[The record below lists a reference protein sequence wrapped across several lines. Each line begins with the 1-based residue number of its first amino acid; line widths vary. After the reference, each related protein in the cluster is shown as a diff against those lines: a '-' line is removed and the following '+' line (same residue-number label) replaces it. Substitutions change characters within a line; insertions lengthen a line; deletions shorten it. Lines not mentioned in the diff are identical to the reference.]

1 MFKKNT
7 RMVISKTIIHHQ
19 TAKYMSEKLNSGTYE
34 IIQNRLNE
42 QKNDLILRLQKLNEN
57 RKEIFG
63 GVDFSL
69 IANERIST
77 GHNCIAK
84 DIFSLK
90 NTLIFGSNAHLGLQT
105 EINITDVFSVYF
117 INNNRFEPQDIS
129 LLEDEVFV
137 EEFKNLYKYYR
148 NTFFVRFHF
157 TENYLYMVFQLSE
170 STSDIKAFKW
180 LIKEDQLVYV
190 DSRSASE
197 VTYPPQHGFV
207 WTKATR
213 DMQRTGKFPHVSLAD
228 KVFVETL
235 GGDVTIKIEDNT
247 DTGKGIYSEEVIH
260 KDQNLDDAEIHFC
273 DLDNLVLFKIKPY
286 QETERYFI
294 YNHKEKKV
302 SRVDTLKHS
311 AVLLPENQGVLFSN
325 GYALQTGG
333 LKVIS
338 QDVNRLH
345 YLKTIQEPNGENFMY
360 VFYDDKTNNYQL
372 ISYNIITQTI
382 ETPIRC
388 SGFSFLN
395 EGKLIYLRESVETT
409 KHHLA
414 QIWQTPYSKE
424 LQPNTEKSDT
434 LLYKIG
440 NKDIVRV
447 MAESQELITLL
458 NKQDSYSG
466 LYDDIVKLSTTI
478 LDAYYFLGDDEVQ
491 RLDQP
496 LKEIRKIAHAAI
508 NEYEKVVEQKKNT
521 GEAVEKIKISCE
533 KILDETKRINYSHL
547 TEYIDMLSKI
557 RALRGEITGAG
568 DLKYVDESVLDALE
582 KSLAER
588 SAELSTACVNFL
600 LQDDALLPY
609 QDRAQ
614 QISENILN
622 LEKAIDAKTIDEEI
636 TNLSSQLELLVD
648 IVNNLKIEDTSQ
660 STQIIENISVIFARL
675 NQERLELSKRK
686 REISG
691 KELSADFQ
699 AQMTL
704 FDQSV
709 INFMELA
716 QNPDKCDE
724 YLTKLSVQ
732 LEEMETKF
740 VDFDE
745 FIRKIEE
752 KREEVYGHFQNKRV
766 QLTESRNKRTQGLY
780 DSAQRILKSVQT
792 KSESFDAENEING
805 YFATDLM
812 VEKVR
817 DISRQLMEMED
828 AAKAEEIQTLLK
840 TSQQEAVRK
849 LKDKKEIYADGDN
862 VIALGDYK
870 FAVNRQKLDLTL
882 VLRNAQYY
890 YHLTGTAF
898 YEPLNFE
905 AVAEY
910 KEVWN
915 QEYISENANVKR
927 FEYLAWNVFSG
938 RKNIHTEGQ
947 NRNAV
952 QQFMTE
958 HFGEGLVKGIHD
970 EDAVAI
976 ITKLQQMHNELG
988 LMQFS
993 SLERALAQLFWYFLE
1008 EDKKEYYQKQFE
1020 AASLIS
1026 NSFTTDK
1033 GFQYLNEELARE
1045 IKSFAEN
1052 HHLFAEVDELN
1063 AAMYLKKENKA
1074 AFLVSEKAG
1083 LLYGSFLNNI
1093 KEKGKDLD
1101 FINHLTALKNHPAA
1115 CFSIAESAL
1124 SAFLSQSELHFEDE
1138 IKKET
1143 AVFFVTQNFDA
1154 KNIVHIAYET
1164 VLKDLKSLEKD
1175 AEYALNYYEFTSRL
1189 SNFNEVVVPKY
1200 KQLQEL
1206 KAKWVHDKKKA
1217 LKIDTFKSQVLSSFV
1232 RNRLIS
1238 EVYFPLIG
1246 ANFAKQLGTVGND
1259 KRTDRMG
1266 MLLLVSPPGY
1276 GKTTLMEYMADRM
1289 GLVFMK
1295 INAPSIGHDIVSTDP
1310 NEAKN
1315 AGAKQEL
1322 EKLNL
1327 ALEMGDNVMLYL
1339 DDIQHCNPEFLQK
1352 FISLADGQRKIEGIY
1367 NGESKTYDLRSKRFC
1382 LVMAGNP
1389 YTESGEKFRI
1399 PDMLANRSDTYNL
1412 GEISG
1417 SKTDLFDLSLIE
1429 NALMSNDYLT
1439 RLTQNGMGNLYSL
1452 YESILSDSPNVDLQG
1467 NFSSNEISD
1476 FRKVLENTL
1485 KVRDIVLKVNK
1496 QYIASA
1502 AMSDEYRNEPAFKLQ
1517 GSYRN
1522 MNKVITQIQPI
1533 LKEEEVTQA
1542 VLNHYQNES
1551 QTLTTGAEANMLKL
1565 KEVMNIISENE
1576 TERWNEIKKTFVK
1589 NKTIKGLGENDRMTQ
1604 VIALLAQFSEG
1615 LDGIK
1620 DVLRKE

>member
-1 MFKKNT
+1 
-7 RMVISKTIIHHQ
+7 
-19 TAKYMSEKLNSGTYE
+19 MSEQLNSGTYE

-42 QKNDLILRLQKLNEN
+42 QKNDLIQRLQKLNEN
-57 RKEIFG
+57 RKDIFG

-77 GHNCIAK
+77 EHNCVAK
-84 DIFSLK
+84 DIFSL
-90 NTLIFGSNAHLGLQT
+90 NDILIFGSNAHLGLQT
-105 EINITDVFSVYF
+105 EINITDVFSIYK
-117 INNNRFEPQDIS
+117 INNNSFEPKDSS
-129 LLEDEVFV
+129 LIGDEIFID
-137 EEFKNLYKYYR
+137 EFKNLYKYYR
-148 NTFFVRFHF
+148 NTFFARFHF

-180 LIKEDQLVYV
+180 LIKEDKLIYI

-197 VTYPPQHGFV
+197 VNYPPQHGFA

-213 DMQRTGKFPHVSLAD
+213 DMQRSGKFPHVSLAD
-228 KVFVETL
+228 KVFVESI
-235 GGDVTIKIEDNT
+235 GGDITIKIEDNT
-247 DTGKGIYSEEVIH
+247 DSGKGIYSEDVVH

-286 QETERYFI
+286 QESERYFI
-294 YNHKEKKV
+294 YNHKEKIV

-311 AVLLPENQGVLFSN
+311 TVLLPENQGVLFSN

-338 QDVNRLH
+338 QDQNRLH
-345 YLKTIQEPNGENFMY
+345 YLKTIPEPNGENFMY

-388 SGFSFLN
+388 SGFSILN
-395 EGKLIYLRESVETT
+395 DGRLIYLRETLETT

-424 LQPNTEKSDT
+424 LLPNTEKSDT

-458 NKQDSYSG
+458 NKKDSYSG

-478 LDAYYFLGDDEVQ
+478 LDAYYFLGDDEVEN
-491 RLDQP
+491 LDQP
-496 LKEIRKIAHAAI
+496 LKEIRNIAHSAI

-521 GEAVEKIKISCE
+521 SEAVEKIKLACE
-533 KILDETKRINYSHL
+533 KILDDTKRINYSHL
-547 TEYIDMLSKI
+547 TDYIDMLSQI
-557 RALRGEITGAG
+557 RALRGEITGAR
-568 DLKYVDESVLDALE
+568 DLKYVDAAILDSLE
-582 KSLAER
+582 KSLSER
-588 SAELSTACVNFL
+588 SEELSNACVNFL
-600 LQDDALLPY
+600 LQEDSLLPY
-609 QDRAQ
+609 QNRAQ
-614 QISENILN
+614 QISENIIN
-622 LEKAIDAKTIDEEI
+622 LQKAIDAKTIEEEI
-636 TNLSSQLELLVD
+636 NNLSGQLELLVD

-709 INFMELA
+709 INFLELS
-716 QNPDKCDE
+716 QTPEKCDE
-724 YLTKLSVQ
+724 YLTKLSIQ

-745 FIRKIEE
+745 FIEKIGE

-766 QLTESRNKRTQGLY
+766 QLTEFRNKRTQSLY

-792 KSESFDAENEING
+792 KGESFDSENEING

-817 DISRQLMEMED
+817 DISRQLMDFED
-828 AAKAEEIQTLLK
+828 SAKAEEIQTLLK

-890 YHLTGTAF
+890 YHLTGTGF

-905 AVAEY
+905 TISDY

-915 QEYISENANVKR
+915 QEYISENSKVKR
-927 FEYLAWNVFSG
+927 FEYLAWNVFSLN
-938 RKNIHTEGQ
+938 KNINTEEQ
-947 NRNAV
+947 NRNMI

-970 EDAVAI
+970 EDALTIVS
-976 ITKLQQMHNELG
+976 KLQQLHNELG
-988 LMQFS
+988 LMQFTPT
-993 SLERALAQLFWYFLE
+993 ERALAQLFWYFLGE
-1008 EDKKEYYQKQFE
+1008 EKKEFYQKQFE
-1020 AASLIS
+1020 AAALVSK
-1026 NSFTTDK
+1026 SFTTDK
-1033 GFQYLNEELARE
+1033 GFQYLNDELSSE
-1045 IKSFAEN
+1045 IKSFALAN
-1052 HHLFAEVDELN
+1052 HIFAEVNCLN
-1063 AAMYLKKENKA
+1063 AAFYLRKENKS

-1083 LLYGSFLNNI
+1083 LLYESFLKDF
-1093 KEKGKDLD
+1093 KEKGKDLE
-1101 FINHLTALKNHPAA
+1101 FIDQLDALKKYPAA

-1124 SAFLSQSELHFEDE
+1124 NAFLFNSELNFEDD
-1138 IKKET
+1138 IRKET
-1143 AVFFVTQNFDA
+1143 AVFFVTQHFDA
-1154 KNIVHIAYET
+1154 KNILHIAYET
-1164 VLKDLKSLEKD
+1164 VLKGLKSLEKD
-1175 AEYALNYYEFTSRL
+1175 IDYSLNYYEFTARL
-1189 SNFNEVVVPKY
+1189 THFNEVVVPKY

-1206 KAKWVHDKKKA
+1206 KAKWVNDKKKS

-1232 RNRLIS
+1232 RNKLIND
-1238 EVYFPLIG
+1238 VYFPLIG
-1246 ANFAKQLGTVGND
+1246 ANLAKQLGTVGND

-1295 INAPSIGHDIVSTDP
+1295 INGPSIGHDIVSTDP
-1310 NEAKN
+1310 SEAKN

-1389 YTESGEKFRI
+1389 YTESGEKFKI

-1417 SKTDLFDLSLIE
+1417 SKTELFDLSLIE
-1429 NALMSNDYLT
+1429 NSLMSNDYLT
-1439 RLTQNGMGNLYSL
+1439 RLTQFGMENLYHL
-1452 YESILSDSPNVDLQG
+1452 YESIKSNSPTVDLSG

-1476 FRKVLENTL
+1476 FRKVLENIL
-1485 KVRDIVLKVNK
+1485 KVRNNVLKVNK
-1496 QYIASA
+1496 QYIVSA
-1502 AMSDEYRNEPAFKLQ
+1502 AMSDDYRNEPSFKLQ

-1522 MNKVITQIQPI
+1522 MNKLITQIQPI
-1533 LKEEEVTQA
+1533 LKEEEVTQI

-1551 QTLTTGAEANMLKL
+1551 QTLTTGAESNMLKL
-1565 KEVMNIISENE
+1565 KELMNILSEDE
-1576 TERWNEIKKTFVK
+1576 TLRWQEIKKTFVK
-1589 NKTIKGLGENDRMTQ
+1589 NKTLKGLGENDRMTQ

-1620 DVLRKE
+1620 DVLNKN

>member
-1 MFKKNT
+1 
-7 RMVISKTIIHHQ
+7 
-19 TAKYMSEKLNSGTYE
+19 MSEKLNSGTYE
-34 IIQNRLNE
+34 IIQNRLND
-42 QKNDLILRLQKLNEN
+42 QKSDLIQRLQRLNEK
-57 RKEIFG
+57 RKDIFG

-77 GHNCIAK
+77 DHNCVAK
-84 DIFSLK
+84 DIYSLK
-90 NTLIFGSNAHLGLQT
+90 DNLIFGSNAHLGLQT
-105 EINITDVFSVYF
+105 EINITDVFSVYK
-117 INNNRFEPQDIS
+117 INNNRFEPQDSS
-129 LLEDEVFV
+129 LINDEVFID
-137 EEFKNLYKYYR
+137 EFKNLYKYYR
-148 NTFFVRFHF
+148 NTFFARFQF

-170 STSDIKAFKW
+170 STTDIKAFKW

-197 VTYPPQHGFV
+197 VTYPPQHGFA

-213 DMQRTGKFPHVSLAD
+213 DMQRNGKFPHVSLAD
-228 KVFVETL
+228 KVFVESI
-235 GGDVTIKIEDNT
+235 GGDITIKIEDNT
-247 DTGKGIYSEEVIH
+247 ETGKGIYSEDVIH

-273 DLDNLVLFKIKPY
+273 DLDNLVIFKIRPY

-294 YNHKEKKV
+294 YNHKEKAV

-311 AVLLPENQGVLFSN
+311 GVLLPESQGILFSN

-388 SGFSFLN
+388 SGYTILN
-395 EGKLIYLRESVETT
+395 NGELIYLRESVETT

-424 LQPNTEKSDT
+424 LQPNLEKSDS

-458 NKQDSYSG
+458 NKKDSYSG
-466 LYDDIVKLSTTI
+466 LYNDIVKLSTAI
-478 LDAYYFLGDDEVQ
+478 LDSYYFLNDDEVQ
-491 RLDQP
+491 NLDLP
-496 LKEIRKIAHAAI
+496 LKEIRNIAHSAI
-508 NEYEKVVEQKKNT
+508 NEYEKVVEQKKT
-521 GEAVEKIKISCE
+521 TAEAVEKIKAACE
-533 KILDETKRINYSHL
+533 KILDDTKRINYSQL
-547 TEYIDMLSKI
+547 TDYIDMLSQI
-557 RALRGEITGAG
+557 RALRGEITGARE
-568 DLKYVDESVLDALE
+568 LKYVEVALLDQLE

-588 SAELSTACVNFL
+588 SDELSNACVNFL
-600 LQDDALLPY
+600 LQENSLAPY
-609 QDRAQ
+609 QQRAQ
-614 QISENILN
+614 TISENIIN
-622 LEKAIDAKTIDEEI
+622 LQKAIDAKTIDEEI
-636 TNLSSQLELLVD
+636 TNLSGQLELLVD
-648 IVNNLKIEDTSQ
+648 IVNNLKIEDTSH

-675 NQERLELSKRK
+675 NQERLELTKRK

-709 INFMELA
+709 INFLELS
-716 QNPDKCDE
+716 QTPEKCDE
-724 YLTKLSVQ
+724 YLTKLSIQ

-745 FIRKIEE
+745 FIQKIGE

-766 QLTESRNKRTQGLY
+766 QLTESRNKRTQSLY
-780 DSAQRILKSVQT
+780 DSAKRILKSVQT
-792 KSESFDAENEING
+792 KAESFDSENEING

-817 DISRQLMEMED
+817 DLSRQLSEMED
-828 AAKAEEIQTLLK
+828 SAKSEEIQTLLK
-840 TSQQEAVRK
+840 TTQQESVRK
-849 LKDKKEIYADGDN
+849 LKDKKEIYADGDH

-870 FAVNRQKLDLTL
+870 FAVNQQKLDLTL
-882 VLRNAQYY
+882 VMRNAQYY

-898 YEPLNFE
+898 YEQLQFD
-905 AVAEY
+905 ALSDY

-915 QEYISENANVKR
+915 QEFISENNAVKR
-927 FEYLAWNVFSG
+927 FEYLAWNIFSTHQ
-938 RKNIHTEGQ
+938 NIHTEDQ
-947 NRNAV
+947 NREFI
-952 QQFMTE
+952 QRFMTQ

-970 EDAVAI
+970 EDALTIVS
-976 ITKLQQMHNELG
+976 KLQQIHNELG
-988 LMQFS
+988 LMRFTS
-993 SLERALAQLFWYFLE
+993 EERALAQLFWNFLQDE
-1008 EDKKEYYQKQFE
+1008 RKEYYQKQFE
-1020 AASLIS
+1020 IIALIS
-1026 NSFTTDK
+1026 SSFTSK
-1033 GFQYLNEELARE
+1033 NGFERLNEELSKE
-1045 IKSFAEN
+1045 IKTFAEQYQFF
-1052 HHLFAEVDELN
+1052 LDVDFSN
-1063 AAMYLKKENKA
+1063 AAEYLKTEDRQH
-1074 AFLVSEKAG
+1074 FMISEKAAA
-1083 LLYGSFLNNI
+1083 LYQTF
-1093 KEKGKDLD
+1093 
-1101 FINHLTALKNHPAA
+1101 LKNLKEQAKDIEFTDQLKMLHLYPSA
-1115 CFSIAESAL
+1115 CFSMAESAL
-1124 SAFLSQSELHFEDE
+1124 EAFVGHTELNIENGI
-1138 IKKET
+1138 IKEV
-1143 AVFFVTQNFDA
+1143 AVFLISQNFEE
-1154 KNIVHIAYET
+1154 KNIRYTTYE
-1164 VLKDLKSLEKD
+1164 VSLKELRSLEKD
-1175 AEYALNYYEFTSRL
+1175 AEYILNYYEFTSRL
-1189 SNFNEVVVPKY
+1189 KHYSEITVPKFRH
-1200 KQLQEL
+1200 LNEL
-1206 KAKWVHDKKKA
+1206 KAKWVNEKKKA
-1217 LKIDTFKSQVLSSFV
+1217 LKIETFQSQVLSSFV
-1232 RNRLIS
+1232 RNKLIS

-1246 ANFAKQLGTVGND
+1246 ANLAKQLGTVGND

-1295 INAPSIGHDIVSTDP
+1295 INGPSIGHDILSTDP

-1315 AGAKQEL
+1315 AGARQEL

-1417 SKTDLFDLSLIE
+1417 AKTDLFDLSLIE
-1429 NALMSNDYLT
+1429 NALMSNEYLT
-1439 RLTQNGMGNLYSL
+1439 RLTNPGMQNLYEL
-1452 YESILSDSPNVDLQG
+1452 YGSIVSDNPNVDLIG

-1485 KVRDIVLKVNK
+1485 KVRETVLKVNA
-1496 QYIASA
+1496 QYISSA
-1502 AMSDEYRNEPAFKLQ
+1502 AMADEYRNEPTFKLQ

-1522 MNKVITQIQPI
+1522 MNKLIAQIQPI
-1533 LKEEEVTQA
+1533 LKEDEVTQI

-1565 KEVMNIISENE
+1565 KELMGMMSENE
-1576 TERWNEIKKTFVK
+1576 TERWEEIKKTFVK
-1589 NKTIKGLGENDRMTQ
+1589 NKTLKGLGENDRMAQ
-1604 VIALLAQFSEG
+1604 VVALLAHFSEG
-1615 LDGIK
+1615 LEGIK
-1620 DVLRKE
+1620 DVLKN

>member
-1 MFKKNT
+1 
-7 RMVISKTIIHHQ
+7 
-19 TAKYMSEKLNSGTYE
+19 MSEKLNSGTYE
-34 IIQNRLNE
+34 IIQNRLND
-42 QKNDLILRLQKLNEN
+42 QKSDLIQRLQRLNEK
-57 RKEIFG
+57 RKDIFG

-77 GHNCIAK
+77 DHNCVAK
-84 DIFSLK
+84 DIYSLK
-90 NTLIFGSNAHLGLQT
+90 DNLIFGSNAHLGLQT
-105 EINITDVFSVYF
+105 EINITDVFSVYK
-117 INNNRFEPQDIS
+117 INSNRFEPQDSS
-129 LLEDEVFV
+129 LINDEVFID
-137 EEFKNLYKYYR
+137 EFKNLYKYYR
-148 NTFFVRFHF
+148 NTFFARFHF

-170 STSDIKAFKW
+170 STTDIKAFKW
-180 LIKEDQLVYV
+180 LIKEDQLIYV

-213 DMQRTGKFPHVSLAD
+213 DMQRNGKFPHVSLAD
-228 KVFVETL
+228 KVFVESI
-235 GGDVTIKIEDNT
+235 GGDITIKIEDNT
-247 DTGKGIYSEEVIH
+247 ETGKGIYSEDVIH

-273 DLDNLVLFKIKPY
+273 DLDNLVIFKIRPY

-294 YNHKEKKV
+294 YNHKEKAV

-311 AVLLPENQGVLFSN
+311 GVLLPESQGILFSN

-388 SGFSFLN
+388 SGYTILN
-395 EGKLIYLRESVETT
+395 NGELIYLRESVETT

-424 LQPNTEKSDT
+424 LQPNLEKSDS

-447 MAESQELITLL
+447 MAENQELITLL
-458 NKQDSYSG
+458 NKKDSYSG
-466 LYDDIVKLSTTI
+466 LYNDIVKLSTAI
-478 LDAYYFLGDDEVQ
+478 LDSYYFLNDDEVQ
-491 RLDQP
+491 NLDLP
-496 LKEIRKIAHAAI
+496 LKEIRNIAHSAI
-508 NEYEKVVEQKKNT
+508 NEYEKVVEQKKT
-521 GEAVEKIKISCE
+521 TAEAVEKIKTACE
-533 KILDETKRINYSHL
+533 KILDDTKRINYSQL
-547 TEYIDMLSKI
+547 TDYIDMLSQI
-557 RALRGEITGAG
+557 RALRGEITGARE
-568 DLKYVDESVLDALE
+568 LKYVEVTVLDQLE

-588 SAELSTACVNFL
+588 SDELSNACVNFL
-600 LQDDALLPY
+600 LQENSLAPY
-609 QDRAQ
+609 QQRAQ
-614 QISENILN
+614 TISENIIN
-622 LEKAIDAKTIDEEI
+622 LQKAIDAKTIDEEI
-636 TNLSSQLELLVD
+636 TNLSGQLELLVD
-648 IVNNLKIEDTSQ
+648 IVNNLKIEDTSH

-675 NQERLELSKRK
+675 NQERLELTKRK

-709 INFMELA
+709 INFLELS
-716 QNPDKCDE
+716 QTPEKCDE
-724 YLTKLSVQ
+724 YLTKLSIQ

-745 FIRKIEE
+745 FIQKIGE

-766 QLTESRNKRTQGLY
+766 QLTESRNKRTQSLY
-780 DSAQRILKSVQT
+780 DSAKRILKSVQT
-792 KSESFDAENEING
+792 KAESFDSENEING

-817 DISRQLMEMED
+817 DLSRQLSEMED
-828 AAKAEEIQTLLK
+828 SAKSEEIQTLLK
-840 TSQQEAVRK
+840 TTQQESVRK

-870 FAVNRQKLDLTL
+870 FAVNQQKLDLTL
-882 VLRNAQYY
+882 VMRNAQYY

-898 YEPLNFE
+898 YEQLQFD
-905 AVAEY
+905 ALSDY

-915 QEYISENANVKR
+915 QEFISENIAVKR
-927 FEYLAWNVFSG
+927 FEYLAWNIFSTHQ
-938 RKNIHTEGQ
+938 NIHTEDQ
-947 NRNAV
+947 NREFI
-952 QQFMTE
+952 QRFMTQ

-970 EDAVAI
+970 EDALTIVS
-976 ITKLQQMHNELG
+976 KLQQIHNELG
-988 LMQFS
+988 LMRFTS
-993 SLERALAQLFWYFLE
+993 EERALAQLFWNFLQDE
-1008 EDKKEYYQKQFE
+1008 RKEYYQKQFE
-1020 AASLIS
+1020 IIALIS
-1026 NSFTTDK
+1026 SSFTSK
-1033 GFQYLNEELARE
+1033 NGFERLNEELSKE
-1045 IKSFAEN
+1045 IKTFAEQYQFFTN
-1052 HHLFAEVDELN
+1052 VDFSN
-1063 AAMYLKKENKA
+1063 AAEYLKTENRQH
-1074 AFLVSEKAG
+1074 FIISEKAAA
-1083 LLYGSFLNNI
+1083 LYQSFFKDL
-1093 KEKGKDLD
+1093 KEQGKDIEFTDQLKML
-1101 FINHLTALKNHPAA
+1101 HLYPSA
-1115 CFSIAESAL
+1115 CFSMAESAL
-1124 SAFLSQSELHFEDE
+1124 KAFVGHTELNIENGIINEVSAFLIS
-1138 IKKET
+1138 
-1143 AVFFVTQNFDA
+1143 QNFEEQ
-1154 KNIVHIAYET
+1154 NIRYTTYE
-1164 VLKDLKSLEKD
+1164 VSLKELRSLEKD
-1175 AEYALNYYEFTSRL
+1175 AEYILNYYEFTSRL
-1189 SNFNEVVVPKY
+1189 KHYSEIIVPKFR
-1200 KQLQEL
+1200 QLNEL
-1206 KAKWVHDKKKA
+1206 KAKWVNEKKKA
-1217 LKIDTFKSQVLSSFV
+1217 LKIETFQSQVLSSFV
-1232 RNRLIS
+1232 RNKLIS

-1246 ANFAKQLGTVGND
+1246 ANLAKQLGTVGND

-1295 INAPSIGHDIVSTDP
+1295 INGPSIGHDILSTDP

-1315 AGAKQEL
+1315 AGARQEL

-1417 SKTDLFDLSLIE
+1417 AKTDLFDLSLIE
-1429 NALMSNDYLT
+1429 NALMSNEYLT
-1439 RLTQNGMGNLYSL
+1439 RLTNPGMQNLYEL
-1452 YESILSDSPNVDLQG
+1452 YGSIVSDNPNVDLIG

-1485 KVRDIVLKVNK
+1485 KVRETVLKVNA
-1496 QYIASA
+1496 QYISSA
-1502 AMSDEYRNEPAFKLQ
+1502 AMADEYRNEPTFKLQ

-1522 MNKVITQIQPI
+1522 MNKLIAQIQPI
-1533 LKEEEVTQA
+1533 LKEDEVTQI

-1565 KEVMNIISENE
+1565 KELMGMMNENE
-1576 TERWNEIKKTFVK
+1576 TERWEEIKKTFIK
-1589 NKTIKGLGENDRMTQ
+1589 NKTLKGLGENDRMAQ
-1604 VIALLAQFSEG
+1604 VVALLAQFSEG
-1615 LDGIK
+1615 LEGIK
-1620 DVLRKE
+1620 DVLKN

>member
-1 MFKKNT
+1 
-7 RMVISKTIIHHQ
+7 
-19 TAKYMSEKLNSGTYE
+19 MSEQLNSGTYE

-42 QKNDLILRLQKLNEN
+42 QKNDLILRLSKLNEN

-77 GHNCIAK
+77 EHNCIAK

-90 NTLIFGSNAHLGLQT
+90 DVLIFGSNAHLGLQT
-105 EINITDVFSVYF
+105 EINVSDVFSVYK
-117 INNNRFEPQDIS
+117 INNKRFEPQNDS
-129 LLEDEVFV
+129 LINDEIFV
-137 EEFKNLYKYYR
+137 DEFKNLYKYYR
-148 NTFFVRFHF
+148 NTFFARFHF
-157 TENYLYMVFQLSE
+157 NENYLYMVFQLSE
-170 STSDIKAFKW
+170 SSSDIKAFKW
-180 LIKEDQLVYV
+180 LIKDGKLTYI

-197 VTYPPQHGFV
+197 VSYPPQHGFS

-213 DMQRTGKFPHVSLAD
+213 DMQRSGKFPHVSLGD
-228 KVFVETL
+228 KVFVESI
-235 GGDVTIKIEDNT
+235 GGDLTIKIEDNT
-247 DTGKGIYSEEVIH
+247 DTGKGIYSEDVIH

-273 DLDNLVLFKIKPY
+273 DLDNLVLFKVKPY

-294 YNHKEKKV
+294 YNHKEKTV
-302 SRVDTLKHS
+302 SRVDTLKYS

-338 QDVNRLH
+338 QDANRLH
-345 YLKTIQEPNGENFMY
+345 YLKTISESNGENFMY

-372 ISYNIITQTI
+372 ISYNIISQTI

-388 SGFSFLN
+388 SGFSVLN
-395 EGKLIYLRESVETT
+395 DGKLIYLRESVEAT

-424 LQPNTEKSDT
+424 MLPNTEKSNT

-458 NKQDSYSG
+458 NKKDSYSG

-478 LDAYYFLGDDEVQ
+478 LDAYYFLGDKEVEN
-491 RLDQP
+491 LEQP
-496 LKEIRKIAHAAI
+496 LKEIRKIAHSAI

-521 GEAVEKIKISCE
+521 AEAVEKIKIACE
-533 KILDETKRINYSHL
+533 KILDETKRISYSQL
-547 TEYIDMLSKI
+547 TEYIDMLSQI
-557 RALRGEITGAG
+557 RALRGEITGAR
-568 DLKYVDESVLDALE
+568 DLKYVDVVILDSLE

-588 SAELSTACVNFL
+588 SEELSNACVNFL

-609 QDRAQ
+609 QNRAQ
-614 QISENILN
+614 QISENIIN
-622 LEKAIDAKTIDEEI
+622 LQKAIDAKTIEEEI
-636 TNLSSQLELLVD
+636 NNLSAQLELLVD

-709 INFMELA
+709 INFLELS
-716 QNPDKCDE
+716 QTPEKCDE
-724 YLTKLSVQ
+724 YLTKLSIQ

-745 FIRKIEE
+745 FIQIIEE

-766 QLTESRNKRTQGLY
+766 QLTESRNKRTQSLY

-792 KSESFDAENEING
+792 KSESFDSENEING

-828 AAKAEEIQTLLK
+828 SAKAEEIQTLLK
-840 TSQQEAVRK
+840 TSQQESVRK
-849 LKDKKEIYADGDN
+849 LKDKKEIYADGDQ

-882 VLRNAQYY
+882 VMKNAQYY

-905 AVAEY
+905 AISDY

-915 QEYISENANVKR
+915 QEYISENPNVKR
-927 FEYLAWNVFSG
+927 FEYLAWNIFSKN
-938 RKNIHTEGQ
+938 KNINTEEQ
-947 NRNAV
+947 NRNAI

-970 EDAVAI
+970 EDALRIVS
-976 ITKLQQMHNELG
+976 KLQQMHNELG
-988 LMQFS
+988 LMQFTPK
-993 SLERALAQLFWYFLE
+993 ERALGQLFWYFLNQE
-1008 EDKKEYYQKQFE
+1008 KKEYYQKQFE
-1020 AASLIS
+1020 AADLIS
-1026 NSFTTDK
+1026 KSFTTDK
-1033 GFQYLNEELARE
+1033 GFQYLNEELSNE
-1045 IKSFAEN
+1045 IKTFAQN
-1052 HHLFAEVDELN
+1052 HHLFVDVNFFN
-1063 AAMYLKKENKA
+1063 AAIYLKRENKS

-1083 LLYGSFLNNI
+1083 SLYNTFLRNL
-1093 KEKGKDLD
+1093 KEKGKDLE
-1101 FINHLTALKNHPAA
+1101 FIDQLNVLKQYPAA

-1124 SAFLSQSELHFEDE
+1124 NAFLSGSQSDFEDE

-1143 AVFFVTQNFDA
+1143 AVFFVTQSFNE
-1154 KNIVHIAYET
+1154 KNIHHVTYEI
-1164 VLKDLKSLEKD
+1164 VLKELKSLEK
-1175 AEYALNYYEFTSRL
+1175 EVNYTLNYYEFSSRL

-1200 KQLQEL
+1200 RQFQEL
-1206 KAKWVHDKKKA
+1206 KAKWVNDKKKA
-1217 LKIDTFKSQVLSSFV
+1217 LKLDTFKSQVLSSFV
-1232 RNRLIS
+1232 RNRLIND
-1238 EVYFPLIG
+1238 VYFPLIG
-1246 ANFAKQLGTVGND
+1246 ANLAKQLGTVGND

-1295 INAPSIGHDIVSTDP
+1295 INGPSIGHDIVSTDP

-1327 ALEMGDNVMLYL
+1327 AFEMGDNVMLYL

-1389 YTESGEKFRI
+1389 YTESGDKFQI

-1417 SKTDLFDLSLIE
+1417 SKAELFNLSLIE
-1429 NALMSNDYLT
+1429 NALMSNDYLS
-1439 RLTQNGMGNLYSL
+1439 RLTQYGMGNLYNL
-1452 YESILSDSPNVDLQG
+1452 YDSIQSNSPNVDLAG

-1485 KVRDIVLKVNK
+1485 KVRNVVLKANK

-1502 AMSDEYRNEPAFKLQ
+1502 AMSDEYRNEPSFKLQ

-1522 MNKVITQIQPI
+1522 MNKLISQIQPI
-1533 LKEEEVTQA
+1533 LKDEEIIQIIVS
-1542 VLNHYQNES
+1542 HYQNES
-1551 QTLTTGAEANMLKL
+1551 QTLTSGAESNMLKL
-1565 KEVMNIISENE
+1565 KELMNIISEDE
-1576 TERWNEIKKTFVK
+1576 KIRWKEIKEIFIK
-1589 NKTIKGLGENDRMTQ
+1589 NKMIKGLGENDRMSQ
-1604 VIALLAQFSEG
+1604 IVALLAQFSEG

-1620 DVLRKE
+1620 NVLNKD